1 MKAAVFIS
9 GGGTNMMSLVEAV
22 KSGEIKNTEISLVFS
37 NRADAPG
44 LEKAK
49 MSGIRTL
56 YMNPKDYSSNE
67 EYDKALA
74 EKMNDEGVE
83 VICLAGYMKILT
95 PVFLDTF
102 KGRIMNVH
110 PAFLPSFGGKGYYGL
125 KVHKAVIEYGV
136 KYTGCTVHFVD
147 YGADTG
153 PVILQEPVKV
163 EDNDTPESL
172 QKRVLEKEHELYKK
186 ALGLYAEGR
195 LEIKGRRVF
204 VK

>member
-37 NRADAPG
+37 NRSDAPG

-49 MSGIRTL
+49 NEGVSVL

-74 EKMNDEGVE
+74 EKMNDAGAE

-110 PAFLPSFGGKGYYGL
+110 PALLPSFGGKGFYGL
-125 KVHKAVIEYGV
+125 NVHKAVL
-136 KYTGCTVHFVD
+136 D

-186 ALGLYAEGR
+186 ALGLYAEGK

-204 VK
+204 IK